1 MLTKTKITL
10 AAVLFAG
17 SATAAMAAGYE
28 NVAHRSSPYA
38 DPSYSYDVPYYRGPV
53 ARAPYG
59 TWQDSPVRLQDGRV
73 YGPVTNPPVNEND
86 WYDTDTHDKASSP
99 FAGGGGL

>member
-1 MLTKTKITL
+1 MLTKTKVAL

-17 SATAAMAAGYE
+17 SATVAMAGGYDA
-28 NVAHRSSPYA
+28 NVAYRYSPYA
-38 DPSYSYDVPYYRGPV
+38 DPSYDVPYYRGPV

-59 TWQDSPVRLQDGRV
+59 TWQDAPVRLQDGRV
-73 YGPVTNPPVNEND
+73 YAPITNPPVNEND